1 MKFARAMIAVAVLLG
16 ASVFLAA
23 RAKAARKPSATL
35 ITEKGKPMSTPK
47 PAASSPVV
55 APADPR
61 SNAVAALA
69 AKYVIPPNLA
79 AALYDVALSL
89 GADPEHLGD
98 IIKFES
104 GGTWTSNARNPS
116 SGATGLIQF
125 MPSTARRMGT
135 TVEALAAMSPEA
147 QLRGPVREYMR
158 RVRDG
163 EWWDGSSFAP
173 TAGRPYPPGP
183 LNTFQAVAASVFF
196 PALRYVSPSTALP
209 AWAASANA
217 GINTMSDYLAKV
229 RAFRGRR

>member
-1 MKFARAMIAVAVLLG
+1 MNVTRALIAFAVLLG
-16 ASVFLAA
+16 ASAVLSM

-35 ITEKGKPMSTPK
+35 ITEQGKPMSTPK
-47 PAASSPVV
+47 TPSAVPA
-55 APADPR
+55 ADPR

-79 AALYDVALSL
+79 GALYDVALSL

-98 IIKFES
+98 VIKFES
-104 GGTWTSNARNPS
+104 GGTWTSNVRNPS

-135 TVEALAAMSPEA
+135 TVEALAAMTPEA

-163 EWWDGSSFAP
+163 EWYDGSSFAP
-173 TAGRPYPPGP
+173 TAGRPYPAGP

-196 PALRYVSPSTALP
+196 PALRYVSPSTPLP